1 MHREVVMPAESRA
14 SRLVAINA
22 QFLPGGFAGGIEQ
35 FLGSLLFA
43 FGRLEDGDEQFLVV
57 TMPGFEHH
65 RGFHASGRVRAVP
78 GFLRPGR
85 RFRVVELLPPL
96 LFRTFKALGSRL
108 RPGRARTGV
117 ASGPALPDGSFFD
130 TLGAG
135 VVHFPFQSFFRTTAP
150 TIFQPHDLQHL
161 HFPRFF
167 TAEELATRERV
178 YPAACA
184 AASAVVVEARWVK
197 KDICE
202 TFGIADEKVLF
213 IPIGAPGE
221 SAAHASGTPPS
232 RSRHT
237 GRFVFYPAQAWPHK
251 NHVAL
256 LEALRLLH
264 DRDGIALDLVC
275 TGRKTSFWPTIAERV
290 ARLGL
295 RERVR
300 FVGYVEAGELA
311 ALYRDALAVVLPSLC
326 EGAGQPLLEAF
337 AHGAPV
343 ACSGTTSLAEYAG
356 DAALLFDPTDPA
368 AIAAALRRLVQEPA
382 LGEQLRSAGCA
393 RIAAFSWE
401 RSARTYRA
409 LYRELARWPMAAED
423 HALLLEARS

>member
-1 MHREVVMPAESRA
+1 MTPGPRT
-14 SRLVAINA
+14 VAVNG
-22 QFLPGGFAGGIEQ
+22 QFPPGGFVGGVEQ
-35 FLGSLLFA
+35 FVHSLLGA
-43 FGRLEDGDEQFLVV
+43 LGALEDGDEQYVVV

-65 RGFHASGRVRAVP
+65 PSFRVGARIRTVP

-85 RFRVVELLPPL
+85 RFRVVELLPPR
-96 LFRTFKALGSRL
+96 LFRTVKALGSRL

-117 ASGPALPDGSFFD
+117 ASVPALPDGSFFD

-135 VVHFPFQSFFRTTAP
+135 VVHFPFQGFFRTTVP

-197 KDICE
+197 KDICQ

-213 IPIGAPGE
+213 IPIGAPGGG
-221 SAAHASGTPPS
+221 AALASDLSPS
-232 RSRHT
+232 CSRHT

-251 NHVAL
+251 NHLAL

-290 ARLGL
+290 AGLGL
-295 RERVR
+295 RGRVR

-356 DAALLFDPTDPA
+356 EAALLFDPEKPD
-368 AIAAALRRLVQEPA
+368 AIAGALRRLVQEP
-382 LGEQLRSAGCA
+382 ELRERLRAAGHA
-393 RIAAFSWE
+393 RAAVFSWT
-401 RSARTYRA
+401 RAARTYRA
-409 LYRELARWPMAAED
+409 LYRELAGWPMTAED
-423 HALLLEARS
+423 HGLLREARS

>member
-1 MHREVVMPAESRA
+1 MTPGPRT
-14 SRLVAINA
+14 VAVNG
-22 QFLPGGFAGGIEQ
+22 QFPPGGFVGGVEQ
-35 FLGSLLFA
+35 FVHSLLGA
-43 FGRLEDGDEQFLVV
+43 LGALEDGDEQYVVV

-65 RGFHASGRVRAVP
+65 PSFRVGARIRTVP

-85 RFRVVELLPPL
+85 RFRVVELLPPR
-96 LFRTFKALGSRL
+96 LFRTVKALGSRL

-117 ASGPALPDGSFFD
+117 ASVPALPDGSFFD

-135 VVHFPFQSFFRTTAP
+135 VVHFPFQGFFRTTVP

-167 TAEELATRERV
+167 TAEELTTRERV

-197 KDICE
+197 KDICQ

-213 IPIGAPGE
+213 IPIGAPGGG
-221 SAAHASGTPPS
+221 AALASDLSPS
-232 RSRHT
+232 CSRHT

-251 NHVAL
+251 NHLAL

-290 ARLGL
+290 AGLGL
-295 RERVR
+295 RGRVR

-356 DAALLFDPTDPA
+356 EAALLFDPEKPD
-368 AIAAALRRLVQEPA
+368 AIAGALRRLVQEP
-382 LGEQLRSAGCA
+382 ELRERLRAAGHA
-393 RIAAFSWE
+393 RAAAFSWT
-401 RSARTYRA
+401 RAARTYRA
-409 LYRELARWPMAAED
+409 LYRDLAKWPMTSED
-423 HALLLEARS
+423 HSLLREARS

>member
-1 MHREVVMPAESRA
+1 MTPGPRT
-14 SRLVAINA
+14 VAINA

-43 FGRLEDGDEQFLVV
+43 LGRLEDGNEEVLVV
-57 TMPGFEHH
+57 TLPGFEHH
-65 RGFHASGRVRAVP
+65 RGFYASGRVRAVP

-85 RFRVVELLPPL
+85 RFRVVELLPPR

-108 RPGRARTGV
+108 RPGWARTAV
-117 ASGPALPDGSFFD
+117 AGGSALPDGSFFD

-167 TAEELATRERV
+167 TGEELATRERV

-197 KDICE
+197 KDICQ
-202 TFGIADEKVLF
+202 TFGTADEKVLF
-213 IPIGAPGE
+213 IPIGAPGG
-221 SAAHASGTPPS
+221 SATLASDASPS
-232 RSRHT
+232 RNRHT

-251 NHVAL
+251 NHLAL
-256 LEALRLLH
+256 LEALRLLQ

-295 RERVR
+295 RQRVR
-300 FVGYVEAGELA
+300 FVGYVEAEELA
-311 ALYRDALAVVLPSLC
+311 ALYRDAFAVVLPSLC

-356 DAALLFDPTDPA
+356 DATLLFDPEDPA
-368 AIAAALRRLVQEPA
+368 AIAAALRRLLQEPA
-382 LGEQLRSAGCA
+382 LGEQLRSAGYA

-409 LYRELARWPMAAED
+409 LYRELAQWPMAAED
-423 HALLLEARS
+423 HALLREARS

>member
-1 MHREVVMPAESRA
+1 MGADTHLPHC
-14 SRLVAINA
+14 VAVNG
-22 QFLPGGFAGGIEQ
+22 QFPPGGFVGGVEQ
-35 FLGSLLFA
+35 FVHSLLGA
-43 FGRLEDGDEQFLVV
+43 LGALEDGDERYVVV

-65 RGFHASGRVRAVP
+65 PSFRVGARIRTVP

-85 RFRVVELLPPL
+85 RFRVVELLPPG
-96 LFRTFKALGSRL
+96 LFRAIKKLGLSL
-108 RPGRARTGV
+108 FPSSLQTLGAG
-117 ASGPALPDGSFFD
+117 GPVVPDGSFFD
-130 TLGAG
+130 GLGAG

-167 TAEELATRERV
+167 TTEELTTRERV
-178 YPAACA
+178 YPEACA

-197 KDICE
+197 KDICQ

-213 IPIGAPGE
+213 IPIGAPGG
-221 SAAHASGTPPS
+221 AAALASDASPS

-251 NHVAL
+251 NHLAL

-295 RERVR
+295 RGRVR

-337 AHGAPV
+337 EHGAPV

-356 DAALLFDPTDPA
+356 DAALLFDPEKPA
-368 AIAAALRRLVQEPA
+368 EIADALRRLVQEPA
-382 LGEQLRSAGCA
+382 LGEQLCSAGHA
-393 RIAAFSWE
+393 RSVAFSWE

-409 LYRELARWPMAAED
+409 LYRELAKWPMTSED
-423 HALLLEARS
+423 HSLLREARS

>member
-1 MHREVVMPAESRA
+1 MTPGPRT
-14 SRLVAINA
+14 VAVNG
-22 QFLPGGFAGGIEQ
+22 QFPPGGFVGGVEQ
-35 FLGSLLFA
+35 FVHSLLGA
-43 FGRLEDGDEQFLVV
+43 LGPLEDGDEQYVVV
-57 TMPGFEHH
+57 TMPGFERHPS
-65 RGFHASGRVRAVP
+65 FRVGARIRTVP

-85 RFRVVELLPPL
+85 RFRVVELLPPR
-96 LFRTFKALGSRL
+96 LFRTVKALGSRL

-117 ASGPALPDGSFFD
+117 ASVPALPDGSFFD

-135 VVHFPFQSFFRTTAP
+135 VVHFPFQGFFRTTVP

-167 TAEELATRERV
+167 TPEELATRERV

-197 KDICE
+197 KDICQ

-213 IPIGAPGE
+213 IPIGAPGGG
-221 SAAHASGTPPS
+221 AALASDLSPS
-232 RSRHT
+232 CSRHT

-251 NHVAL
+251 NHLAL

-290 ARLGL
+290 AGLGL
-295 RERVR
+295 RGRVR

-356 DAALLFDPTDPA
+356 EAALLFDPDKPD
-368 AIAAALRRLVQEPA
+368 AIAGALRRLVQEP
-382 LGEQLRSAGCA
+382 ELRERLRAAGHA
-393 RIAAFSWE
+393 RAAVFSWT
-401 RSARTYRA
+401 RAARTYRA
-409 LYRELARWPMAAED
+409 LYRDLAKWPMTSED
-423 HALLLEARS
+423 HSLLREARS